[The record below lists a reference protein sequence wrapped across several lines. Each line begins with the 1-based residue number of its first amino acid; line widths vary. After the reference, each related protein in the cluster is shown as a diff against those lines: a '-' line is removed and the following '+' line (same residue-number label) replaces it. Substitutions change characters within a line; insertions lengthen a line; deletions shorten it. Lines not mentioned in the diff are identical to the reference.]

1 MKSAR
6 IDIQTMFCYLF
17 ENERITSF

>member
-1 MKSAR
+1 LIYKR
-6 IDIQTMFCYLF
+6 CFCYLF